1 MSVWHLQ
8 SKKKRNS
15 DCTTL
20 RKYNYKSCVA
30 GQDRLSVHHTAREP
44 GRIPIKLI
52 QCPNHIWE
60 GTNTLAKLIS
70 SFLSFLN
77 SPVISRTFIPVLKRH
92 CTIKLPV
99 PTSMKRWKKKVFYVE
114 SATPTEVTSFP
125 GFPSPHVLHYHWL
138 SLFSSTTDPRFF
150 FFFWKADTWGMLGK
164 LHFSQF
170 RADHTACEYSDIWI
184 WDRVSG

>member
-8 SKKKRNS
+8 SKKKRTS

-99 PTSMKRWKKKVFYVE
+99 PTSMKRWKKSVLCWKCYSHRGDVF
-114 SATPTEVTSFP
+114 PRFPVTTR
-125 GFPSPHVLHYHWL
+125 LAL
-138 SLFSSTTDPRFF
+138 SLAVALLKHNWSQII

>member
-30 GQDRLSVHHTAREP
+30 GQDRLSVRHTAREP

-99 PTSMKRWKKKVFYVE
+99 PTSMKRWKKSVLCWKCYSHRGDVF
-114 SATPTEVTSFP
+114 PRFPVTTR
-125 GFPSPHVLHYHWL
+125 LAL
-138 SLFSSTTDPRFF
+138 SLAVALLKHNWSQIFF
-150 FFFWKADTWGMLGK
+150 FFLKGRYLGDVGEAS
-164 LHFSQF
+164 LFP
-170 RADHTACEYSDIWI
+170 
-184 WDRVSG
+184 V